1 METLYKNALN
11 DKSYYVLSSSLSA
24 IGKLNPA
31 EALITAK
38 QLENEKNNDVLFA
51 VASLYANNGS
61 DENND
66 FFLKNASKFNG
77 YSLIGFVS
85 QYGAFLRKV
94 QKDETVNA
102 GVDLLA
108 SIAKDESIIKW
119 VAYYAK
125 RSIKDL
131 ITMYDD
137 RISFDAEKIKKLK
150 ESNPNADTKEL
161 ETQIESAK
169 AQKQRISDVFI
180 SIK

>member
-1 METLYKNALN
+1 VKN
-11 DKSYYVLSSSLSA
+11 
-24 IGKLNPA
+24 
-31 EALITAK
+31 
-38 QLENEKNNDVLFA
+38 
-51 VASLYANNGS
+51 
-61 DENND
+61 
-66 FFLKNASKFNG
+66 
-77 YSLIGFVS
+77 
-85 QYGAFLRKV
+85 
-94 QKDETVNA
+94 DETVNA

-150 ESNPNADTKEL
+150 ETNPNADTKEL